1 MAKPEGNRGLPP
13 LDWLRVFEAAGRLGS
28 FTGAAE
34 EFGSTQAAVSQ
45 RIRNLESWL
54 GRKLF
59 VRAARGVSLTV
70 EGESYLP
77 LVQNALT
84 ALQQGTED
92 LFATAQRELRIAGLD
107 SHLTGL
113 LLPRLRHFR
122 RAYPDVR
129 LVTDLVPKRSD
140 FDAEKTALQIRF
152 GAGRWP
158 GREARLL
165 QPEEL
170 QPMTAAN
177 SAANWQDLP
186 LIEVRGERPGW
197 REWADRSGA
206 GPLPGASYSFDSM
219 GHGLQ
224 AARLG
229 LGVVLG
235 SRVLAG
241 DLLASGALR
250 LCGGHSLLP
259 DQGYWLTWPEDYTAS
274 SRRRGMAEALVEA
287 LRDQP

>member
-1 MAKPEGNRGLPP
+1 MALPDKNRGLPP
-13 LDWLRVFEAAGRLGS
+13 LDWLRVFEAAGRHGN
-28 FTGAAE
+28 FTAAAE

-59 VRAARGVSLTV
+59 IRAARGVTLTV

-77 LVQNALT
+77 LVQAALT

-92 LFATAQRELRIAGLD
+92 LFSSSPGELRIAGLD
-107 SHLTGL
+107 SHLNGL
-113 LLPRLRHFR
+113 LLPRAAPFLAR
-122 RAYPDVR
+122 YPGLR

-152 GAGRWP
+152 GRGKWP

-165 QPEEL
+165 HLEEL
-170 QPMTAAN
+170 QPMTA
-177 SAANWQDLP
+177 SPGPSGWSGKP

-197 REWADRSGA
+197 RDWAEKAGGA
-206 GPLPGASYSFDSM
+206 PLPEAQYSFDTM
-219 GHGLQ
+219 AHGLQ

-229 LGVVLG
+229 MGVVLG
-235 SRVLAG
+235 SRVLAA
-241 DLLASGALR
+241 DLLAAG
-250 LCGGHSLLP
+250 LLSP
-259 DQGYWLTWPEDYTAS
+259 CSEQVLSTGQGYWLTWPEAFAAS
-274 SRRRGMAEALVEA
+274 AKRRSLISDLTEA
-287 LRDQP
+287 LRGQP